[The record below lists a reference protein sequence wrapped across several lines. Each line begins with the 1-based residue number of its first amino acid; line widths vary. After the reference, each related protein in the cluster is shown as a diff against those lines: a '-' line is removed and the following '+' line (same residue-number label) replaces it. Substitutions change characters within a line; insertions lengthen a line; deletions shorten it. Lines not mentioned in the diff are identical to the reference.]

1 LTAAYNLPLD
11 KFQLQMAVQ
20 LMEEQFHQ
28 LDPQNNSNLS
38 TNPND
43 LIQKLEQFLAHPFT
57 LQFPNAI
64 LDKAHWRMNLIRQDL
79 IGLYITTQRYSQA
92 LELLIEQMKCEA
104 LIYPKYH
111 SQKLLALRT
120 YLLIFDKV
128 SKDDQIKYSKMA
140 QDLDWNVFRTIEK
153 IFNIQKG

>member
-11 KFQLQMAVQ
+11 KSQLQTAIK
-20 LMEEQFHQ
+20 LMEEQFNA
-28 LDPQNNSNLS
+28 LDPQNNSNVS
-38 TNPND
+38 TNPNE

-57 LQFPNAI
+57 LQFPNAM

-79 IGLYITTQRYSQA
+79 IGLYMSKQHYSQA
-92 LELLIEQMKCEA
+92 LELLIEQMKCEE

-120 YLLIFDKV
+120 YMLAFDKV

-153 IFNIQKG
+153 IFNVKKG